1 MVIQLV
7 TEEEYKYNNYKEDFD
22 ITSFKSVRTF
32 DNYDINIID
41 LTGEVIWKNIKNL
54 NSKPVF
60 PMIKS
65 SDFESLNSIAKDSK
79 DSKII
84 YVLPQ
89 NIMYNMNFLD
99 QKKFAYLK
107 DILEFYIEAL
117 KQVIPFK
124 NINLKFGNNETMI
137 GDKAINS
144 AFYFYDDENGALTF
158 SKNSNK
164 VTTINNSIF
173 YVTTIDILNGEVD
186 KNINDYLKEIKL
198 VNSINEYPDWLYLFN
213 YNDDSDKKLEIEK
226 AKEIIKE
233 QKEIIENSNNKLKE
247 NLRYK
252 SILVTNSNELVDVV
266 FELIETIFDVDL
278 TDFIDKKRE
287 DFLFKKD
294 GITYI
299 GEIKGVTSNIKYE
312 HLSQLNVHYAAYL
325 DELQESNQDENI
337 KKILIMNYER
347 NKNISDRDEINEMQ
361 INMAKR
367 EQILIIDTLSLLKI
381 NEMIINKNLTKEQ
394 VVSII
399 NNQVG
404 LIEVK

>member
-394 VVSII
+394 VISII

>member
-381 NEMIINKNLTKEQ
+381 NEMIINKNLTK
-394 VVSII
+394 
-399 NNQVG
+399 
-404 LIEVK
+404 

>member
-54 NSKPVF
+54 SSKPVF

-107 DILEFYIEAL
+107 DILGFYIEAL

-394 VVSII
+394 VISII

>member
-1 MVIQLV
+1 M
-7 TEEEYKYNNYKEDFD
+7 
-22 ITSFKSVRTF
+22 
-32 DNYDINIID
+32 
-41 LTGEVIWKNIKNL
+41 IWKNIKNL

>member
-79 DSKII
+79 NSKII

-394 VVSII
+394 VISII